1 MERMNREHSY
11 IIAAVTNDLH
21 QDQRMQRICTTLQD
35 AGYRVELTGRRR
47 RGSTSLPPQAY
58 EQTRLRCWFERGKL
72 FYLEYNLRLLLY
84 LLGRPFDAVC
94 AVDSDTL
101 VACFVAAR
109 IKGKPCVLD
118 AHEYFSETPEVAQR
132 PVVKTIW
139 EAVARWIIPRLRHC
153 YTVGEA
159 LAEVLSKRYG
169 VDFETIRNA
178 PLKQVAPAPSS
189 VVHSDRP
196 FIVLYQG
203 MLNAGRGL
211 EAMLEAMQMLENV
224 QLWLAGEGDLSEEL
238 RRQAQTLIG
247 QDKVRFLGFVPP
259 AELPQ
264 LTSQA
269 HIGINLL
276 EAGSLSYWY
285 SLANKALDYIH
296 AGVPSIQMDF
306 PEYGKINEKWEVF
319 TCIPDLS
326 PGAIAAAVRALQQD
340 RDKYEWMQQQC
351 AIATNEL
358 CWQNEAPKLLNLY
371 ERVFRKH
378 ADRR

>member
-1 MERMNREHSY
+1 MSRERPY

-21 QDQRMQRICTTLQD
+21 QDQRMQRICTTLQG
-35 AGYRVELTGRRR
+35 AGYRVELAGRRR
-47 RGSTSLPPQAY
+47 RNSTSLTAQTY
-58 EQTRLRCWFERGKL
+58 EQTRFNCWFERGKM

-84 LLGRPFDAVC
+84 LMGRPFDAVC
-94 AVDSDTL
+94 AVDSDSL
-101 VACFVAAR
+101 VACFLAAR
-109 IKGKPCVLD
+109 IKGRPCVLD
-118 AHEYFSETPEVAQR
+118 AHEYFSETPEVVQR
-132 PVVKTIW
+132 PFVKTIW
-139 EAVARWIIPRLRHC
+139 EIVAKWIIPQIRHC

-178 PLKQVAPAPSS
+178 PLKQSGPAQRNAS
-189 VVHSDRP
+189 HSDRP

-211 EAMLEAMQMLENV
+211 EAMLQAMKQLEDA
-224 QLWLAGEGDLSEEL
+224 QLWLAGEGDLSDQL
-238 RRQAQTLIG
+238 RRQAQMLIR
-247 QDKVRFLGFVPP
+247 QEKVRFLGFVPP
-259 AELPQ
+259 ADLRQ

-306 PEYGKINEKWEVF
+306 PEYRKINEKWEVF
-319 TCIPDLS
+319 TCIPDLL
-326 PGAIAAAVRALQQD
+326 PDTIAGAVRALQQD
-340 RDKYEWMQQQC
+340 REQYERMQQQC
-351 AIATNEL
+351 AIATDEL

-371 ERVFRKH
+371 ERVFRTH